1 MIAGKQI
8 EKSLC
13 QGRVIYTDYQ
23 LGLSKLTD
31 QYVSKI
37 GFSDLDISCNL
48 GIGIWDF
55 SITSG
60 KENRFS
66 LTQLELTL
74 TILSF
79 SYHPS

>member
-37 GFSDLDISCNL
+37 GFSDLDIIWNL

-55 SITSG
+55 RSVSG
-60 KENRFS
+60 KENH
-66 LTQLELTL
+66 LLLN
-74 TILSF
+74 
-79 SYHPS
+79 

>member
-13 QGRVIYTDYQ
+13 QGRVIYTDNQ

-37 GFSDLDISCNL
+37 GFSDLDIIWNL

-55 SITSG
+55 RSVSG
-60 KENRFS
+60 KENH
-66 LTQLELTL
+66 LLLN
-74 TILSF
+74 
-79 SYHPS
+79 